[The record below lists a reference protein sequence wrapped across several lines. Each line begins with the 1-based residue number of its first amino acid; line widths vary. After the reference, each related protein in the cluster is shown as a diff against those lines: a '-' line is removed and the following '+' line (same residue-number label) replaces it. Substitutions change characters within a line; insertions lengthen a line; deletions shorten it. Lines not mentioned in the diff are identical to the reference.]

1 MKYQVTQP
9 DFHLSPYTGLTK
21 KHWLDI
27 CQFLLDGI
35 FTHVDSFNSPI
46 ILQRSE
52 YDISYPRPNGP
63 LWRTAAERFEGLA
76 RSFLIA
82 APFLHNCP
90 DTKVNDWSLRDYYKN
105 LILTSV
111 TPGHPNYLMSLEEI
125 RKSDDYHDPAYQ
137 HTCECA
143 SLVIGLNMCKEV
155 IWDTFTPNQ
164 KQLVVDYIS
173 QFGHSRT
180 SHHNWRLFN
189 MLILAFL
196 HQHGYPANKD
206 IMRDHASCI
215 LSYYAGDGWYRDG
228 HLFDYYCPWAFHV
241 YGPLWNEWYG
251 YEEEPYIAKKIEEYS
266 NKLIETYPAFF
277 DKNSHV
283 TMWGRSSIYRSAASA
298 PLAANFL
305 LKNPTADP
313 GLSRRIL
320 SGSLLQFITKEE
332 CFVNQ
337 VPSLGFYGTFPALIQ
352 SYSCAASPFW
362 IANSFLCL
370 TLEDN
375 HPFWSEQENN
385 GIWETSD
392 NQTVS
397 ATVLNGPGIV
407 LYNHLE
413 TGSTEFSAGKVLMQ
427 QDNPNLQGY
436 ARLSFHSMFPWEAWS
451 KKHPAQAMQ
460 YSLCFPE
467 TGKTYFPNI
476 LLYGG
481 VRNGVLYRKEY
492 FRFTST
498 FQDQCCI
505 DLAEIPLSNG
515 ILRVDRLRIHDRPYN
530 LYLGHYGISHKEND
544 CLIEQH
550 SFENSSVITA
560 VSSEKALAMVSY
572 TGADCLEFT
581 THENLN
587 PESRHSTLLYLKQQR
602 SEYYTYQEYY
612 VITAL
617 LHKNEGISFSNDEL
631 SPIKEISFSDFENM
645 GGYGPVTIV
654 LKDDSKFVVD
664 FEGLEGQLMV

>member
-1 MKYQVTQP
+1 MKYQPIQP
-9 DFHLSPYTGLTK
+9 DYHLSPYTGLTK
-21 KHWLDI
+21 KNWLDI

-46 ILQRSE
+46 IIQRSE

-63 LWRTAAERFEGLA
+63 VWRTAAERFEGLA

-90 DTKVNDWSLRDYYKN
+90 DAKVNGWSLRDYYKN

-111 TPGHPNYLMSLEEI
+111 TPGHPNYLMSLKEI
-125 RKSDDYHDPAYQ
+125 KESDFYHDHAYQ

-155 IWDTFTPNQ
+155 IWDTFTEKQ
-164 KQLVVDYIS
+164 KKLIVDYIS

-189 MLILAFL
+189 MLILSFL
-196 HQHGYPANKD
+196 HQHGYPADKD
-206 IMRDHASCI
+206 MIRDHASCI
-215 LSYYAGDGWYRDG
+215 ISYYAGDGWYRDG

-241 YGPLWNEWYG
+241 YGPLWNQWYG
-251 YEEEPYIAKKIEEYS
+251 YKEEPYLAKKIEEYS

-305 LKNPTADP
+305 LKNPTSNP
-313 GLSRRIL
+313 GLSRKIL
-320 SGSLLQFITKEE
+320 SGSLLQFITKEN

-337 VPSLGFYGTFPALIQ
+337 VPALGFYGTFPALIQ

-370 TLEDN
+370 MLEDT
-375 HPFWSEQENN
+375 HPFWTEMENN
-385 GIWETSD
+385 GVWDKTFEK
-392 NQTVS
+392 TVY
-397 ATVLNGPGIV
+397 TTTLNGPGIV
-407 LYNHLE
+407 LYNHPE
-413 TGSTEFSAGKVLMQ
+413 TGSTEFSTGKVLMQ

-436 ARLSFHSMFPWEAWS
+436 ARLSFNSMFPWEAWS
-451 KKHPAQAMQ
+451 KQHPAQAMQ
-460 YSLCFPE
+460 YSLYFPE
-467 TGKTYFPNI
+467 VDKTYFPNI
-476 LLYGG
+476 ILYGG
-481 VRNGVLYRKEY
+481 VRNGVFYRKEY

-498 FQDQCCI
+498 FQDQSCI

-515 ILRVDRLRIHDRPYN
+515 ILRIDRLRIHDRPYK
-530 LYLGHYGISHKEND
+530 LYLGHYGLGHKEEN
-544 CLIEQH
+544 CCITRH
-550 SFENSSVITA
+550 SFKNSDAITA
-560 VSSEKALAMVSY
+560 VSSEKALAMISY
-572 TGADCLEFT
+572 SGADTLGSVS
-581 THENLN
+581 HQSLN
-587 PESRHSTLLYLKQQR
+587 PEYKHSTLLYLEQQR

-617 LHKNEGISFSNDEL
+617 LHKSTGTDFTEEDL
-631 SPIKEISFSDFENM
+631 SPVKDIFFTDSESM
-645 GGYGPVTIV
+645 GGYGPVTV
-654 LKDDSKFVVD
+654 LLNDDRRFIVD
-664 FEGLEGQLMV
+664 FEGLEGRLTL